1 LLLEEDSALRN
12 GNDPNRVK
20 LLPELHNDD
29 HGKKCL
35 VLDLD
40 ETLVHS
46 SFRAV
51 QGADFVIPVQVSL
64 QVATETNANSLPD
77 EILIFSSNVT
87 HLPASRLKT

>member
-1 LLLEEDSALRN
+1 MEETKE
-12 GNDPNRVK
+12 VIK
-20 LLPELHNDD
+20 LLPKHHPDD

-51 QGADFVIPVQVSL
+51 QGADFVIPVQVRLCLVVCELLYLAPS
-64 QVATETNANSLPD
+64 VASFHHTNTVFFPLLS
-77 EILIFSSNVT
+77 
-87 HLPASRLKT
+87 